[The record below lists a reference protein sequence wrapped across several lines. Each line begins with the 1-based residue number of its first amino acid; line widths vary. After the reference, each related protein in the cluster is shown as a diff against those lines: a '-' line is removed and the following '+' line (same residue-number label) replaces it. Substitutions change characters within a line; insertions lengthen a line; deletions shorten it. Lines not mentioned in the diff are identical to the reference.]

1 MIGQE
6 GSMMLSSEETTHAIE
21 VMGEMF
27 PNATT
32 SLTKTD
38 PYHFML
44 SVILSAQTTDKAVN
58 LVTPAL
64 FERYKDPVDLANAS
78 QAEVES
84 YIKTIGLY
92 RNKARFL
99 IKCSQELVERFDGV
113 VPKTRKEL
121 MSLSGV
127 GRKTA
132 DVVLAECFGI
142 PAFAVDTHVSRVA
155 KRLGMVPADSD
166 VLTIEKILMQ
176 KVPQDLWI
184 KGHHRMIFWGR
195 YQCMARNPKCSSCP
209 LLDIC
214 PEGRSR
220 V

>member
-1 MIGQE
+1 
-6 GSMMLSSEETTHAIE
+6 MMLSSEETTHAIE

-155 KRLGMVPADSD
+155 KRLGMVPVDSD

-195 YQCMARNPKCSSCP
+195 YQCMARNPKCRSCP

>member
-1 MIGQE
+1 
-6 GSMMLSSEETTHAIE
+6 MMLNSEETTHAIE

-64 FERYKDPVDLANAS
+64 FGRYKTPVDLANAS
-78 QAEVES
+78 QSEVES

-99 IKCSQELVERFDGV
+99 IKCSQELVERFNGV

-195 YQCMARNPKCSSCP
+195 YQCMARNPMCSSCP

>member
-1 MIGQE
+1 
-6 GSMMLSSEETTHAIE
+6 MMLSSEETTHAIE

-132 DVVLAECFGI
+132 DVVLAECFG
-142 PAFAVDTHVSRVA
+142 
-155 KRLGMVPADSD
+155 MVPADSD

>member
-1 MIGQE
+1 
-6 GSMMLSSEETTHAIE
+6 MLDAKETTYAIE
-21 VMGEMF
+21 VMGQMF

-38 PYHFML
+38 PFHFLL
-44 SVILSAQTTDKAVN
+44 SVILSAQATDKSVN
-58 LVTPAL
+58 LATPAL
-64 FERYKDPVDLANAS
+64 FERYKTPLELANAS
-78 QAEVES
+78 QTEVES

-92 RNKARFL
+92 RNKARYL
-99 IKCSQELVERFDGV
+99 IKCSQELVARFNGE

-132 DVVLAECFGI
+132 DVVLAECFNI

-155 KRLGMVPADSD
+155 KRLGMVEPDSS
-166 VLTIEKILMQ
+166 VLEIEKTLMK
-176 KVPQDLWI
+176 KVPKDMWI
-184 KGHHRMIFWGR
+184 KAHHRMIFWGR
-195 YQCMARNPKCSSCP
+195 YQCMAKNPKCLSCP

-214 PEGRSR
+214 PEGQKR

>member
-1 MIGQE
+1 
-6 GSMMLSSEETTHAIE
+6 MMLSSEETTHAIE

-99 IKCSQELVERFDGV
+99 IKCSRELVERFDGV

>member
-1 MIGQE
+1 
-6 GSMMLSSEETTHAIE
+6 MMLSSEETTHAIE

-99 IKCSQELVERFDGV
+99 IKC
-113 VPKTRKEL
+113 
-121 MSLSGV
+121 
-127 GRKTA
+127 
-132 DVVLAECFGI
+132 
-142 PAFAVDTHVSRVA
+142 
-155 KRLGMVPADSD
+155 
-166 VLTIEKILMQ
+166 
-176 KVPQDLWI
+176 
-184 KGHHRMIFWGR
+184 
-195 YQCMARNPKCSSCP
+195 
-209 LLDIC
+209 
-214 PEGRSR
+214 
-220 V
+220 

>member
-1 MIGQE
+1 
-6 GSMMLSSEETTHAIE
+6 MLNSEETTRAIE

-64 FERYKDPVDLANAS
+64 FERYKTPVDLANAS

-99 IKCSQELVERFDGV
+99 IKCSQELVERFNGV

-195 YQCMARNPKCSSCP
+195 YQCMARNPKCSYCP

>member
-1 MIGQE
+1 
-6 GSMMLSSEETTHAIE
+6 MLNSEETVKALH
-21 VMGEMF
+21 VMGEVF

-38 PYHFML
+38 PFHFML
-44 SVILSAQTTDKAVN
+44 SVILSAQATDKAVN

-64 FERYKDPVDLANAS
+64 FERYKTPVDLANAS
-78 QAEVES
+78 LPEVES
-84 YIKTIGLY
+84 YIKTLGLY

-99 IKCSQELVERFDGV
+99 VKCSQELLERFNGV

-121 MSLSGV
+121 MSLTGV

-155 KRLGMVPADSD
+155 KRLAIVPPESD
-166 VLTIEKILMQ
+166 VLTIEKILMR
-176 KVPQDLWI
+176 KVPKDLWI

-195 YQCMARNPKCSSCP
+195 YQCMARNPKCEICP

-214 PEGRSR
+214 QEGQIR
-220 V
+220 VMR

>member
-1 MIGQE
+1 
-6 GSMMLSSEETTHAIE
+6 MMLNSEETTRAIE

-64 FERYKDPVDLANAS
+64 FERYKTPVDLANAS

-99 IKCSQELVERFDGV
+99 IKCSQELVERFNGV

-195 YQCMARNPKCSSCP
+195 YQCMARSPKCSSCP

>member
-1 MIGQE
+1 
-6 GSMMLSSEETTHAIE
+6 MLTKEETVTAIE
-21 VMGEMF
+21 VMGEIF

-38 PYHFML
+38 PFHFML
-44 SVILSAQTTDKAVN
+44 SVILSAQATDKSVN

-64 FERYKDPVDLANAS
+64 FSRYKTPLELANAS
-78 QAEVES
+78 RAEVED

-99 IKCSQELVERFDGV
+99 IKCSQELVANFNGE
-113 VPKTRKEL
+113 VPQTKKEL

-132 DVVLAECFGI
+132 NVVLAECFGI

-155 KRLGMVPADSD
+155 KRLGMVPKTSD
-166 VLTIEKILMQ
+166 VLEIEKILME
-176 KVPQDLWI
+176 KIPQDMWI
-184 KGHHRMIFWGR
+184 KAHHRMIFFGR
-195 YQCMARNPKCSSCP
+195 YQCMARNPKCETCP
-209 LLDIC
+209 LLEIC
-214 PEGRSR
+214 PEGQSR

>member
-1 MIGQE
+1 
-6 GSMMLSSEETTHAIE
+6 MMLSSEETTHAIE

-184 KGHHRMIFWGR
+184 KGHHQMIFWGR

>member
-1 MIGQE
+1 
-6 GSMMLSSEETTHAIE
+6 MMLNSEETTRAIE

-64 FERYKDPVDLANAS
+64 FERYKTPVDLANAS
-78 QAEVES
+78 QTEVES

-99 IKCSQELVERFDGV
+99 IKCSQELVERFNGV

-155 KRLGMVPADSD
+155 KRLGMVPADRD

>member
-1 MIGQE
+1 
-6 GSMMLSSEETTHAIE
+6 MMLNNEETTHAIE

-64 FERYKDPVDLANAS
+64 FGRYKTPVDLANAS
-78 QAEVES
+78 QSEVES

-99 IKCSQELVERFDGV
+99 IKCSQELVERFNGV

-195 YQCMARNPKCSSCP
+195 YQCMARNPMCSSCP

>member
-1 MIGQE
+1 
-6 GSMMLSSEETTHAIE
+6 
-21 VMGEMF
+21 
-27 PNATT
+27 
-32 SLTKTD
+32 
-38 PYHFML
+38 ML